1 MLLVAWFYSQSRRNE
16 GSVKNIYL
24 MFLYCCFFFI
34 FLHIW
39 VSSGTAMLRVIA
51 ADLCFER
58 SNYDNIEPPIV
69 AAARN
74 TL

>member
-16 GSVKNIYL
+16 GSVKIFNVFIL
-24 MFLYCCFFFI
+24 LLLLYI
-34 FLHIW
+34 FTHL

-69 AAARN
+69 TAARN
-74 TL
+74 TP

>member
-1 MLLVAWFYSQSRRNE
+1 MLL
-16 GSVKNIYL
+16 
-24 MFLYCCFFFI
+24 LYI
-34 FLHIW
+34 LHIW

-69 AAARN
+69 AAALN
-74 TL
+74 TR